1 MMYDFSYNHPINVHF
16 GKTALNHLAEEVQ
29 KAGSKVMLVY
39 GGGSIKRNGVYDQ
52 ITGALKEAGID
63 WVDFGGNVKP
73 WYAEVLKAVDIAKRE
88 KVDCVIG
95 IGGSTCMDMAKV
107 IAYGAANDGIDLWD
121 YISGKKERLPGCLR
135 IGVIPT
141 YPSGGSETG
150 KGAIVD
156 DEETGANGT
165 LYGFIP
171 DFSIINPEF
180 AYSLDAKSTAY
191 GAVITLMQISL
202 NYFTGD
208 SPISERLIEGLIDTI
223 RDSVKIAI
231 ADPKNYEARANQA
244 LASIYGTNAI
254 PSLGKSREWVYN
266 VYDYIGIIRRQLG
279 ISYRET
285 FSIIFP
291 YWLQAEAEYHGEEI
305 KNYMVKIW
313 GVDANLPE
321 KEACAEG
328 AKRII
333 AFYESLWTSDEV

>member
-1 MMYDFSYNHPINVHF
+1 
-16 GKTALNHLAEEVQ
+16 
-29 KAGSKVMLVY
+29 
-39 GGGSIKRNGVYDQ
+39 
-52 ITGALKEAGID
+52 
-63 WVDFGGNVKP
+63 
-73 WYAEVLKAVDIAKRE
+73 
-88 KVDCVIG
+88 
-95 IGGSTCMDMAKV
+95 MDMAKV
-107 IAYGAANDGIDLWD
+107 I
-121 YISGKKERLPGCLR
+121 
-135 IGVIPT
+135 
-141 YPSGGSETG
+141 
-150 KGAIVD
+150 
-156 DEETGANGT
+156 
-165 LYGFIP
+165 
-171 DFSIINPEF
+171 
-180 AYSLDAKSTAY
+180 AY

-333 AFYESLWTSDEV
+333 AFYESLGLPMKYNLVAKKPMPSREELIKATEAEYYSNMMPMEKIVAMYESCMDL